1 MIRQEEVTDMDER
14 NENFE
19 EKMKDGQESMSVKPE
34 EKPGIMQAKPEVQYA
49 AQGNYRQSEEMVQQR
64 RGDRIAS
71 GVVGALLGALL
82 TLLIMVPVVFS
93 MDGSDYQPDISQTQ
107 GQTDESEEA
116 SEGPL
121 TVAGVIDS
129 EKLDMIFQ
137 YLDVYYLYDI
147 DMKAVEDGIYSGV
160 MEGLGDDYA
169 YYYNEE
175 EFAELLESNEGT
187 YYGIGV
193 MVSQNLKTMEITIS
207 HVFRNSPAE
216 ESGLKSGDI
225 FIEVAGENI
234 QQTPIDDVVD
244 MIKGEAGS
252 TINIKVY
259 RPSIEDYVTVDVE
272 RRQVEQDLVYW
283 NMMED
288 NIGYI
293 QLLQFTGNA
302 AEQLGEALADLESQG
317 MEGVILDLR
326 ANPGGLLTSVIDVAE
341 QLLPEGNLL
350 TIKSKYTSDR
360 TYPVKDSGFD
370 YPLVVLINE
379 YSASASEVL
388 TGAIQDYGIGTV
400 VGVTSY
406 GKGVVQ
412 DVIDLGD
419 GTGVKF
425 TTADYYT
432 PSGRNI
438 HGVGIE
444 PDVYVE
450 LDLESETDN
459 QLEKAAEV
467 LKGLM
472 K

>member
-1 MIRQEEVTDMDER
+1 MNLGQENTESVA
-14 NENFE
+14 NENG
-19 EKMKDGQESMSVKPE
+19 DHADRPYT
-34 EKPGIMQAKPEVQYA
+34 AT
-49 AQGNYRQSEEMVQQR
+49 GNYRQSEEMIQQR

-71 GVVGALLGALL
+71 GVIGALVGALL
-82 TLLIMVPVVFS
+82 TLLIMVPFVFS
-93 MDGSDYQPDISQTQ
+93 MGGGDYVPMPTESPNQGGADNTQQNEDIRVSD
-107 GQTDESEEA
+107 
-116 SEGPL
+116 
-121 TVAGVIDS
+121 VVDS
-129 EKLDMIFQ
+129 EKLDLILQ
-137 YLDVYYLYDI
+137 YLDAYYLYELDEQA
-147 DMKAVEDGIYSGV
+147 MEDGIFSGL
-160 MEGLGDDYA
+160 MGGLGDDYA

-175 EFAELLESNEGT
+175 EFAELLETNEGT

-193 MVSQNLKTMEITIS
+193 MVSQNLKTMEIAVS

-216 ESGLKSGDI
+216 ESGLKAGDI

-252 TINIKVY
+252 SINIKVY
-259 RPSIEDYVTVDVE
+259 RPAIEDYVSMDVE

-293 QLLQFTGNA
+293 QLLQFSGNA
-302 AEQLGEALADLESQG
+302 AGQMKQAIKELEGQG
-317 MEGVILDLR
+317 MEGLILDLR
-326 ANPGGLLTSVIDVAE
+326 ANPGGLLTSVIDVAGL
-341 QLLPEGNLL
+341 LLPEGNLL
-350 TIKSKYTSDR
+350 TIKSNYTSDR
-360 TYPVKDSGFD
+360 TYPIKDSGFD
-370 YPLVVLINE
+370 LPLVVLINE

-388 TGAIQDYGIGTV
+388 SGAIQDYGVGTL

-438 HGVGIE
+438 HGSGIE

-450 LDLESETDN
+450 LDAQSETDN

-467 LKGLM
+467 LKEMM

>member
-1 MIRQEEVTDMDER
+1 MDER
-14 NENFE
+14 EENLVKE
-19 EKMKDGQESMSVKPE
+19 NIAEKGK
-34 EKPGIMQAKPEVQYA
+34 EKEIYTAT
-49 AQGNYRQSEEMVQQR
+49 GNYRQSEEMIQNR
-64 RGDRIAS
+64 RGDRIAG
-71 GVVGALLGALL
+71 GVIGALVGALL
-82 TLLIMVPVVFS
+82 TLLIMVPIVFS
-93 MDGSDYQPDISQTQ
+93 MSGSDYVPMPTENPNQGDSENTQQNEDIH
-107 GQTDESEEA
+107 A
-116 SEGPL
+116 SD
-121 TVAGVIDS
+121 VVDS
-129 EKLDMIFQ
+129 EKLDLILQ
-137 YLDVYYLYDI
+137 YLDAYYLYEMDEQA
-147 DMKAVEDGIYSGV
+147 MEDGIFSGL
-160 MEGLGDDYA
+160 MSGLGDDYA

-175 EFAELLESNEGT
+175 EFAELLETNEGT

-193 MVSQNLKTMEITIS
+193 MVSQNLKTMEIAVS

-216 ESGLKSGDI
+216 ESGLKAGDI

-252 TINIKVY
+252 TIGIKVY
-259 RPSIEDYVTVDVE
+259 RPSIEGYVSMDVE

-293 QLLQFTGNA
+293 QLLQFSGNA
-302 AEQLGEALADLESQG
+302 AGQMKQAIKELESQG
-317 MEGVILDLR
+317 MEGLILDLR

-341 QLLPEGNLL
+341 LLLPKGNLL
-350 TIKSKYTSDR
+350 TIKSNYTSDR
-360 TYPVKDSGFD
+360 TYPIKGSGFD
-370 YPLVVLINE
+370 LPLVVLINE

-388 TGAIQDYGIGTV
+388 SGAIQDYGVGTL

-419 GTGVKF
+419 GTGIKF

-438 HGVGIE
+438 HGLGIE

-450 LDLESETDN
+450 LDMESETDN

-467 LKGLM
+467 LKELM
-472 K
+472 E

>member
-1 MIRQEEVTDMDER
+1 MDER
-14 NENFE
+14 EENLVQENIAE
-19 EKMKDGQESMSVKPE
+19 EGK
-34 EKPGIMQAKPEVQYA
+34 EKEIYTAT
-49 AQGNYRQSEEMVQQR
+49 GNYRQSEEMIQNR
-64 RGDRIAS
+64 RGDRIAG
-71 GVVGALLGALL
+71 GVIGALVGALL
-82 TLLIMVPVVFS
+82 TLLIMVPIVFS
-93 MDGSDYQPDISQTQ
+93 MSGSDYVPMPTENPNQGGSENTQQNEDIH
-107 GQTDESEEA
+107 A
-116 SEGPL
+116 SD
-121 TVAGVIDS
+121 VVDS
-129 EKLDMIFQ
+129 EKLDLILQ
-137 YLDVYYLYDI
+137 YLDAYYLYEMDEQA
-147 DMKAVEDGIYSGV
+147 MEDGIFSGL
-160 MEGLGDDYA
+160 MSGLGDDYA

-175 EFAELLESNEGT
+175 EFAELLETNEGT

-193 MVSQNLKTMEITIS
+193 MVSQNLKTMEIAVS

-216 ESGLKSGDI
+216 ESGLKAGDI

-252 TINIKVY
+252 TIGIKVY
-259 RPSIEDYVTVDVE
+259 RPSIEGYVSMDVE

-293 QLLQFTGNA
+293 QLLQFSGNA
-302 AEQLGEALADLESQG
+302 AGQMKQAIKELGSQG
-317 MEGVILDLR
+317 MEGLILDLR

-341 QLLPEGNLL
+341 LLLPKGNLL
-350 TIKSKYTSDR
+350 TIKSNYTSDR
-360 TYPVKDSGFD
+360 TYPIKGSGFD
-370 YPLVVLINE
+370 LPLVVLINE

-388 TGAIQDYGIGTV
+388 SGAIQDYGVGTL

-438 HGVGIE
+438 HGLGIE

-450 LDLESETDN
+450 LDMESEEDN

>member
-1 MIRQEEVTDMDER
+1 VTAMDER
-14 NENFE
+14 EMNLGQENTESVANENG
-19 EKMKDGQESMSVKPE
+19 DHADRPYT
-34 EKPGIMQAKPEVQYA
+34 AT
-49 AQGNYRQSEEMVQQR
+49 GNYRQSEEMIQQR

-71 GVVGALLGALL
+71 GVIGALVGALL
-82 TLLIMVPVVFS
+82 TLLIMVPFVFS
-93 MDGSDYQPDISQTQ
+93 MGGGDYVPMPTESPNQGGADNTQQNEDIHVSD
-107 GQTDESEEA
+107 
-116 SEGPL
+116 
-121 TVAGVIDS
+121 VVDS
-129 EKLDMIFQ
+129 EKLDLILQ
-137 YLDVYYLYDI
+137 YLDAYYLYELDEQA
-147 DMKAVEDGIYSGV
+147 MEDGIFSGL
-160 MEGLGDDYA
+160 MGGLGDDYA

-175 EFAELLESNEGT
+175 EFAELLETNEGT

-193 MVSQNLKTMEITIS
+193 MVSQNLKTMEIAVS

-216 ESGLKSGDI
+216 ESGLKAGDI

-252 TINIKVY
+252 SINIKVY
-259 RPSIEDYVTVDVE
+259 RPAIEDYVSMDVE

-293 QLLQFTGNA
+293 QLLQFSGNA
-302 AEQLGEALADLESQG
+302 AGQMKQAIKELEGQG
-317 MEGVILDLR
+317 MEGLILDLR
-326 ANPGGLLTSVIDVAE
+326 ANPGGLLTSVIDVAGL
-341 QLLPEGNLL
+341 LLPEGNLL
-350 TIKSKYTSDR
+350 TIKSNYTSDR
-360 TYPVKDSGFD
+360 TYPIKDSGFD
-370 YPLVVLINE
+370 LPLVVLINE

-388 TGAIQDYGIGTV
+388 SGAIQDYGVGTL

-438 HGVGIE
+438 HGLGIE

-450 LDLESETDN
+450 LDAQSETDN

-467 LKGLM
+467 LAELM

>member
-1 MIRQEEVTDMDER
+1 MTAMDER
-14 NENFE
+14 EMNL
-19 EKMKDGQESMSVKPE
+19 GQENTESVANESGDHADRPYT
-34 EKPGIMQAKPEVQYA
+34 AT
-49 AQGNYRQSEEMVQQR
+49 GNYRQSEEMIQQR

-71 GVVGALLGALL
+71 GVIGALVGALL
-82 TLLIMVPVVFS
+82 TLLIMVPFVFS
-93 MDGSDYQPDISQTQ
+93 MGGGDYVPMPTESPNQGGADNTQQNEDIRVSD
-107 GQTDESEEA
+107 
-116 SEGPL
+116 
-121 TVAGVIDS
+121 VVDS
-129 EKLDMIFQ
+129 EKLDLILQ
-137 YLDVYYLYDI
+137 YLDAYYLYELDEQA
-147 DMKAVEDGIYSGV
+147 MEDGIFSGL
-160 MEGLGDDYA
+160 MGGLGDDYA

-175 EFAELLESNEGT
+175 EFAELLETNEGT

-193 MVSQNLKTMEITIS
+193 MVSQNLKTMEIAVS

-216 ESGLKSGDI
+216 ESGLKAGDI

-252 TINIKVY
+252 SINIKVY
-259 RPSIEDYVTVDVE
+259 RPAIEDYVSMDVE

-293 QLLQFTGNA
+293 QLLQFSGNA
-302 AEQLGEALADLESQG
+302 AGQMKQAIKELEGQG
-317 MEGVILDLR
+317 MEGLILDLR
-326 ANPGGLLTSVIDVAE
+326 ANPGGLLTSVIDVAGL
-341 QLLPEGNLL
+341 LLPEGNLL
-350 TIKSKYTSDR
+350 TIKSNYTSDR
-360 TYPVKDSGFD
+360 TYPIKDSGFD
-370 YPLVVLINE
+370 LPLVVLINE

-388 TGAIQDYGIGTV
+388 SGAIQDYGVGTL

-438 HGVGIE
+438 HGSGIE

-467 LKGLM
+467 LAELM

>member
-1 MIRQEEVTDMDER
+1 MDER
-14 NENFE
+14 EENLVQE
-19 EKMKDGQESMSVKPE
+19 NIAEKGK
-34 EKPGIMQAKPEVQYA
+34 EKEIYTAT
-49 AQGNYRQSEEMVQQR
+49 GNYRQSEEMIQNR
-64 RGDRIAS
+64 RGDRIAG
-71 GVVGALLGALL
+71 GVIGALVGALL
-82 TLLIMVPVVFS
+82 TLLIMVPIVFS
-93 MDGSDYQPDISQTQ
+93 MSGSDYVPMPTENPNQGDSENTQQNEDIH
-107 GQTDESEEA
+107 A
-116 SEGPL
+116 SD
-121 TVAGVIDS
+121 VVDS
-129 EKLDMIFQ
+129 EKLDLILQ
-137 YLDVYYLYDI
+137 YLDAYYLYEMDEQA
-147 DMKAVEDGIYSGV
+147 MEDGIFSGL
-160 MEGLGDDYA
+160 MSGLGDDYA

-175 EFAELLESNEGT
+175 EFAELLETNEGT

-193 MVSQNLKTMEITIS
+193 MVSQNLKTMEIAVS

-216 ESGLKSGDI
+216 ESGLKAGDI

-252 TINIKVY
+252 TIGIKVY
-259 RPSIEDYVTVDVE
+259 RPSIEGYVSMDVE

-293 QLLQFTGNA
+293 QLLQFSGNA
-302 AEQLGEALADLESQG
+302 AGQMKQAIKELESQG
-317 MEGVILDLR
+317 MEGLILDLR

-341 QLLPEGNLL
+341 LLLPKGNLL
-350 TIKSKYTSDR
+350 TIKSNYTSDR
-360 TYPVKDSGFD
+360 TYPIKGSGFD
-370 YPLVVLINE
+370 LPLVVLINE

-388 TGAIQDYGIGTV
+388 SGAIQDYGVGTL

-419 GTGVKF
+419 GTGIKF

-438 HGVGIE
+438 HGLGIE

-450 LDLESETDN
+450 LDMESETDN

-467 LKGLM
+467 LKELM
-472 K
+472 E

>member
-1 MIRQEEVTDMDER
+1 MDER
-14 NENFE
+14 EENLVQENIAE
-19 EKMKDGQESMSVKPE
+19 EGK
-34 EKPGIMQAKPEVQYA
+34 EKEIYTAT
-49 AQGNYRQSEEMVQQR
+49 GNYRQSEEMIQNR
-64 RGDRIAS
+64 RGDRIVG
-71 GVVGALLGALL
+71 GVIGALVGALL
-82 TLLIMVPVVFS
+82 TLLIMVPIVFS
-93 MDGSDYQPDISQTQ
+93 MSGSDYVPMPTENPNQGGSENTQQNEDIH
-107 GQTDESEEA
+107 A
-116 SEGPL
+116 SD
-121 TVAGVIDS
+121 VVDS
-129 EKLDMIFQ
+129 EKLDLILQ
-137 YLDVYYLYDI
+137 YLDAYYLYEMDEQA
-147 DMKAVEDGIYSGV
+147 MEDGIFSGL
-160 MEGLGDDYA
+160 MSGLGDDYA

-175 EFAELLESNEGT
+175 EFAELLETNEGT

-193 MVSQNLKTMEITIS
+193 MVSQNLKTMEITVS

-216 ESGLKSGDI
+216 ESGLKAGDI

-252 TINIKVY
+252 TIGIKVY
-259 RPSIEDYVTVDVE
+259 RPSIEGYVSMDVE

-293 QLLQFTGNA
+293 QLLQFSGNA
-302 AEQLGEALADLESQG
+302 AGQMKQAIKELESQG
-317 MEGVILDLR
+317 MEGLILDLR

-341 QLLPEGNLL
+341 LLLPKGNLL
-350 TIKSKYTSDR
+350 TIKSNYTSDR
-360 TYPVKDSGFD
+360 TYPIKGSGFD
-370 YPLVVLINE
+370 LPLVVLINE

-388 TGAIQDYGIGTV
+388 SGAIQDYGVGTL

-438 HGVGIE
+438 HGLGIE

-450 LDLESETDN
+450 LDMESETDN

-467 LKGLM
+467 LKELM
-472 K
+472 E